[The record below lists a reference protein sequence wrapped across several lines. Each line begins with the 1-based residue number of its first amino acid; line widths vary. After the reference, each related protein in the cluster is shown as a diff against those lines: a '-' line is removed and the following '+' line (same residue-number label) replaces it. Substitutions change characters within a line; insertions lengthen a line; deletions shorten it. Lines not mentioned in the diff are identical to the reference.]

1 MRMVYK
7 IVLGMLLFNAF
18 ITFYSPLFNAC
29 VSTPLDDAAMGV
41 DDANISKYNP
51 TGGIGNIMGII
62 FSAENFGAWGASAV
76 ILAAGMVGAFVTKN
90 YVYIG
95 VALFVAIVIGLYI
108 KMSAVISKI
117 GTDYGAFTI
126 NGIEYNIIL
135 GLMTITGIAIGLL
148 VVFSVVDMFAPAS
161 ARE

>member
-1 MRMVYK
+1 MRVVYK
-7 IVLGMLLFNAF
+7 IILGLVLFNAF
-18 ITFYSPLFNAC
+18 LTLYNPLFNTSLSDNTIDYESAEMEQYNLN
-29 VSTPLDDAAMGV
+29 STSNIIDIIFTPGNIGAMIASASILIITVIAGAV
-41 DDANISKYNP
+41 LRNP
-51 TGGIGNIMGII
+51 T
-62 FSAENFGAWGASAV
+62 V
-76 ILAAGMVGAFVTKN
+76 I
-90 YVYIG
+90 IG
-95 VALFVAIVIGLYI
+95 VGIFVSIVVGLYV